1 MSRIWRMTDKQ
12 VPSYPLRMPVELREK
27 LTLVAKNNNRSVN
40 AEIIARLESSLD
52 ATGAK
57 ADFGH
62 DVAVRSA
69 MAASLADVAV
79 LTLTQDESWKEDV
92 ARRVAESLRAVPLV
106 SAETGAQPPRPRQ
119 RPRKA

>member
-52 ATGAK
+52 AIGAK
-57 ADFGH
+57 ADFGK

-69 MAASLADVAV
+69 IAASLADVAV

-106 SAETGAQPPRPRQ
+106 SAETDAQPPRPRQ

>member
-1 MSRIWRMTDKQ
+1 MTDKQ

-57 ADFGH
+57 ADFGQN
-62 DVAVRSA
+62 VAVRSA

-92 ARRVAESLRAVPLV
+92 ARRVAESLRAMPLV
-106 SAETGAQPPRPRQ
+106 SAETDAQPARPRQ